1 LIEVERRCCVRRNTV
16 TVDTLFISNN
26 ARLSFD
32 RASEGSC
39 ALHTHL
45 GQEEE
50 SDHENDHVHLLALL
64 VQVFVQCVHFVEK
77 EDDKTNEPLVKER
90 QRKESE

>member
-1 LIEVERRCCVRRNTV
+1 VKEVVHCTRTLAKKKMARVKEVVHHTRVKEV
-16 TVDTLFISNN
+16 VD
-26 ARLSFD
+26 
-32 RASEGSC
+32 
-39 ALHTHL
+39 HTHL
-45 GQEEE
+45 SQEEE